1 MQPPAGRRYG
11 GMTMRRT
18 RTTGRWG
25 AQSIAAATVLVTGL
39 LLMVF
44 KIRADSE
51 PGAIPLALVLI
62 GIAWLLAVRWR
73 RRPETA
79 DDARTPPG

>member
-1 MQPPAGRRYG
+1 MCSRRPAAIQ

-44 KIRADSE
+44 KIRADRE

-62 GIAWLLAVRWR
+62 GIAWLLAARWR
-73 RRPETA
+73 RRSETA

>member
-1 MQPPAGRRYG
+1 
-11 GMTMRRT
+11 MRRT

-44 KIRADSE
+44 KIRADRE

-62 GIAWLLAVRWR
+62 GIAWLLAARWR
-73 RRPETA
+73 RRSETA